1 MYVKAGVNIPKGDGD
16 FLENPRPLL
25 VYSRLLLHTFR
36 KNMICKVQGIDMQE
50 LEQNVLEQYNME
62 ISSTRKI
69 RGAVL
74 CETNKGLF
82 LLKEITTSE
91 KRIPALCE
99 LYTRL
104 YEQGYHR
111 IDYVVT
117 NRNGEY
123 ISALD
128 NGDRYILKKCF
139 AGRECDIKKT
149 REIFEAAGNLA
160 KLHIIMRYELE
171 HGIPEGTKTDE
182 KYRRHNRELKKVR
195 QFTRKVVPKGE
206 FEFAFLKQFDQMY
219 QWAEAA
225 VEELD
230 RSDYE
235 KLYAEE
241 MKKSGMIHGEY
252 NYHNII
258 MTKEGIATTNFEK
271 FRRDIQV
278 EDLYY
283 FLRKVLEKSGWKLR
297 LGDGMLNAYSA
308 IHPLTEGEMEYLK
321 IRLIYPEKFWK
332 TANSYYCT
340 NKAWIS
346 VKNIE
351 KLQTAIRQTEEK
363 KMFLKEVFGFEL

>member
-1 MYVKAGVNIPKGDGD
+1 M
-16 FLENPRPLL
+16 
-25 VYSRLLLHTFR
+25 
-36 KNMICKVQGIDMQE
+36 
-50 LEQNVLEQYNME
+50 
-62 ISSTRKI
+62 
-69 RGAVL
+69 
-74 CETNKGLF
+74 
-82 LLKEITTSE
+82 
-91 KRIPALCE
+91 
-99 LYTRL
+99 
-104 YEQGYHR
+104 
-111 IDYVVT
+111 VT

-171 HGIPEGTKTDE
+171 QGIPEGTKTDE

-225 VEELD
+225 VEELE

-241 MKKSGMIHGEY
+241 MKKFGMIHGEY

-283 FLRKVLEKSGWKLR
+283 FLRKVLEKSGWKIR

>member
-1 MYVKAGVNIPKGDGD
+1 
-16 FLENPRPLL
+16 
-25 VYSRLLLHTFR
+25 
-36 KNMICKVQGIDMQE
+36 MQE
-50 LEQNVLEQYNME
+50 FEQKILEQYDIE
-62 ISSTRKI
+62 VSSTRKV

-99 LYTRL
+99 LYTRR

-171 HGIPEGTKTDE
+171 HGMPEGTKTDE

-225 VEELD
+225 VEELE

-241 MKKSGMIHGEY
+241 MKKFGMIHGEY

-283 FLRKVLEKSGWKLR
+283 FLRKCMEKHHYDER
-297 LGDGMLNAYSA
+297 LGYRMMRAYDSVNN
-308 IHPLTEGEMEYLK
+308 LGKKERDYLA
-321 IRLIYPEKFWK
+321 IRLAYPEKFWK
-332 TANSYYCT
+332 ITNSYYHSG
-340 NKAWIS
+340 KAWIPA
-346 VKNIE
+346 KNVE
-351 KLQTAIRQTEEK
+351 KLSLSVAQTEEK
-363 KMFLKEVFGFEL
+363 KRFLRNLFAFQI